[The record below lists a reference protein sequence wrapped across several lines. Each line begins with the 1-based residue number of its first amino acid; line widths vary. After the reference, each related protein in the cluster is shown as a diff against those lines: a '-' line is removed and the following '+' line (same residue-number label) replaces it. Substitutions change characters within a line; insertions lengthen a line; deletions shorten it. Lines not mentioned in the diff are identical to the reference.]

1 MIKVQNFLIIGYGS
15 SGKRYSK
22 IISKLK
28 RKKKIYVFSKQKH
41 NFYKIK
47 DLKEIKQIK
56 FDLVIICNETDK
68 HFKTLKIV
76 DKYLNNSKILVE
88 KPLFSKMSKFIP
100 KNNKVFVGY
109 NLRFDPIIEYLKKK
123 LKKEQVSYINLNCL
137 SYLPNW
143 RKNINYKKSYSSDSR
158 RGGGVTNDLSH
169 EIDLANYLVGINKI
183 RFAVKSKVSN
193 LEIKADDFSQF
204 VGETRNG
211 SPIIINLGFFFQIE
225 KRFIFIKTL
234 FKSYIASLDERKIIE
249 KSNKSQTVK
258 YFKSKNNLTY
268 IKMTE
273 SILKNS
279 NNKCC
284 SYDQGLKINKIISKY
299 KKL

>member
-1 MIKVQNFLIIGYGS
+1 MMKVQNFLVIGYGS
-15 SGKRYSK
+15 SGRRYSK
-22 IISKLK
+22 IINKIK
-28 RKKKIYVFSKQKH
+28 NKKKIYIFSKQKH

-47 DLKEIKQIK
+47 DLKEIKKMK
-56 FDLVIICNETDK
+56 FDLVIICNETHK
-68 HFKTLKIV
+68 HYKTLKIL

-88 KPLFSKMSKFIP
+88 KPLFSKMIKFTT

-123 LKKEQVSYINLNCL
+123 LKREKVCYINLNCL
-137 SYLPNW
+137 SHLPSW

-169 EIDLANYLVGINKI
+169 EIDLADYLVGINKI
-183 RFAVKSKVSN
+183 KFAVKSKVSN

-204 VGETRNG
+204 LGETRNR

-249 KSNKSQTVK
+249 KSSKSQTVK
-258 YFKSKNNLTY
+258 YFKSKNNIIYYKILDL
-268 IKMTE
+268 
-273 SILKNS
+273 ILKNN

-284 SYDQGLKINKIISKY
+284 S
-299 KKL
+299 